1 MGWKPFPGV
10 LAEDLGHGT
19 GSEFAIFAIAVRCKM
34 FLQSKF
40 IQMIQIFDMRT
51 VMICQKCVGTH
62 LDLSTYG
69 ANPRIFVEFEVF
81 SDGSD
86 LRKGLN
92 PAVGMKLGKTIE
104 LNPWVTAVRSALA
117 ADNTAQ
123 DHLFGLFS
131 SRST

>member
-1 MGWKPFPGV
+1 
-10 LAEDLGHGT
+10 
-19 GSEFAIFAIAVRCKM
+19 
-34 FLQSKF
+34 
-40 IQMIQIFDMRT
+40 
-51 VMICQKCVGTH
+51 MICQKCVGTH

-117 ADNTAQ
+117 ADHAAK
-123 DHLFGLFS
+123 DHVTFHKSLRNFFKKEPVVKMFVIIFFTTS
-131 SRST
+131 

>member
-1 MGWKPFPGV
+1 MQNV
-10 LAEDLGHGT
+10 
-19 GSEFAIFAIAVRCKM
+19 SE
-34 FLQSKF
+34 
-40 IQMIQIFDMRT
+40 IQIHSDLCHET
-51 VMICQKCVGTH
+51 GMICQKCVGTH

-81 SDGSD
+81 PDGSD

-131 SRST
+131 SGST